1 MPRPHK
7 PEHGA
12 GRADRPN
19 SVGSRARLWFE
30 GFGPYQSLAMVAV
43 PVGLV
48 EPLKLV
54 AVALLGEGH
63 WIAGSGM
70 IAAAYVVCLLPV
82 ERLIIL
88 FKPKLLKLRWI
99 ARLWASFVIVEYRL
113 LTPLRRAGA
122 R

>member
-1 MPRPHK
+1 
-7 PEHGA
+7 
-12 GRADRPN
+12 
-19 SVGSRARLWFE
+19 
-30 GFGPYQSLAMVAV
+30 MVAV

-70 IAAAYVVCLLPV
+70 IAAAYAVCLLV

-99 ARLWASFVIVEYRL
+99 ARLWASFVILKYRL
-113 LTPLRRAGA
+113 QIQAFDATTSRRRAA
-122 R
+122 SRSP

>member
-1 MPRPHK
+1 
-7 PEHGA
+7 
-12 GRADRPN
+12 
-19 SVGSRARLWFE
+19 
-30 GFGPYQSLAMVAV
+30 MVAV

-54 AVALLGEGH
+54 AIALMGDGH

-70 IAAAYVVCLLPV
+70 IAAAYAASLLLV
-82 ERLIIL
+82 ERLLIL

-99 ARLWASFVIVEYRL
+99 ARLWASFVIVKYRL
-113 LTPLRRAGA
+113 LRPFRRIAT